1 MVRSVR
7 SRVSRLSRIGVKPI
21 GCWPG
26 RRRLGAS
33 ELGDPASYRAGNLAR
48 SWRRFWQGPLM
59 QREIWDRLREY
70 NRADFHPSN
79 RDTTALIEHWRAEL
93 FASDGALIDK
103 LAVA

>member
-1 MVRSVR
+1 
-7 SRVSRLSRIGVKPI
+7 
-21 GCWPG
+21 
-26 RRRLGAS
+26 
-33 ELGDPASYRAGNLAR
+33 
-48 SWRRFWQGPLM
+48 M